1 MVFFFYATF
10 FMPPPKN
17 SRFFMPPCFM
27 PPPEIFMPPFLCHP
41 PVLKS
46 LCHPFVCH
54 LNYFYVSK
62 KKLKFTKV
70 YRHFKH
76 NFCIASHFF
85 YASPFYATLKNI
97 EIFMPPPFYAT
108 LKILMPPFLCHPGG
122 GIKKR
127 GGGIKK
133 NQCAGPG
140 SKSA

>member
-1 MVFFFYATF
+1 MQIYSLEHPPEPKKGKKNWSGVGGIGF

-46 LCHPFVCH
+46 LCHPFLCH
-54 LNYFYVSK
+54 LDYFYVSK

-76 NFCIASHFF
+76 NFFIASHFF
-85 YASPFYATLKNI
+85 MPPLFMPPSRKLKSLCHPLFMPPSKSLCHPFYAT
-97 EIFMPPPFYAT
+97 
-108 LKILMPPFLCHPGG
+108 PGV
-122 GIKKR
+122 
-127 GGGIKK
+127 
-133 NQCAGPG
+133 A
-140 SKSA
+140 